1 MPEPTSHL
9 GLYRAGLTSP
19 AHRQHITVARAP
31 LVQDTLELLRGSMSR
46 NSKHH
51 FLFIG
56 PRGIGKTH
64 LIRSLLDDVTHPASP
79 PTPTAVT
86 TLRAVETGDWL
97 WMLVQ
102 VTGISAQDGRDLSFT
117 GQVAM
122 RFEGDKIAEAY
133 NHFDFIS
140 FFEQIGALP
149 EETIALCLSGEQLQP

>member
-1 MPEPTSHL
+1 MSYLENIE
-9 GLYRAGLTSP
+9 AWFKK
-19 AHRQHITVARAP
+19 VW
-31 LVQDTLELLRGSMSR
+31 VDQDLD
-46 NSKHH
+46 
-51 FLFIG
+51 
-56 PRGIGKTH
+56 GIED
-64 LIRSLLDDVTHPASP
+64 SFTHPDAAGGLQGLSLSP
-79 PTPTAVT
+79 EDFRELVPAMRALFNDPKVT